1 MKGVIC
7 KIEKPENMPVDADGN
22 RADIVTDGGST
33 INRMNLGRLYEHYFN
48 SALRDI
54 RHQALDI
61 LGIDRKSKI
70 TIEELYAKDPNS
82 VNAAWN
88 HISKLISII
97 SPVQYSFMCSLNN
110 ENKYQ
115 YLTDIINEGLKAYV
129 PIGKDSPDA
138 LECVKSI
145 EKEFKIV
152 YGPVSY
158 VGNSGQRHI
167 TKNKIRI
174 APLYM
179 MLLEKI
185 ADDWN
190 SVSTAKLQHFGIL
203 SAMTKSEKYAH
214 PYRCSPVRTIGET
227 EGRIFAGYCGRNALA
242 DMYDRS
248 NNPLTQ
254 RNMVWNIL
262 NAATPGNI
270 ESVVDRNFIG
280 LGGAKPLQL
289 INHVFQCSGFK
300 YTYKPEKGDNE

>member
-7 KIEKPENMPVDADGN
+7 KIEKPENMPVDSDGN

-48 SALRDI
+48 SAIRDV
-54 RHQALDI
+54 RHQAFNMM
-61 LGIDRKSKI
+61 GISRNQKI
-70 TIEELYAKDPNS
+70 AVEELQAIDPIRIN
-82 VNAAWN
+82 NGWN
-88 HISKLISII
+88 HIRKLVAIM
-97 SPVQYSFMCSLNN
+97 SPKQLEFMDNLNN
-110 ENKYQ
+110 NDKFE
-115 YLTDIINEGLKAYV
+115 YLADIINQGLRMYV
-129 PIGKDSPDA
+129 PIGSSPEIT
-138 LECVKSI
+138 ECVRTI
-145 EKEFKIV
+145 EREFNIV
-152 YGPVSY
+152 YGPVTY

-167 TKNKIRI
+167 TKNKVRI

-262 NAATPGNI
+262 DADKSGNI
-270 ESVVDRNFIG
+270 ENVIDRNFVQF
-280 LGGAKPLQL
+280 GGAKPLQL
-289 INHVFQCSGFK
+289 IKHVFQCSGFK
-300 YTYKPEKGDNE
+300 YTYKPEKSENE